1 MQGSS
6 VGGPGWCPEEKMVYC
21 EQYEQSS
28 SEGPNYLNGGYTTN
42 MTTDEG
48 TPMFT
53 LERYARYAHE
63 AGNGQGGFGAYYI
76 DNDYDNGMD
85 ALQKKGYKGT
95 FSTYA
100 FLRRAIQIVNPAQK

>member
-1 MQGSS
+1 M
-6 VGGPGWCPEEKMVYC
+6 Y
-21 EQYEQSS
+21 
-28 SEGPNYLNGGYTTN
+28 
-42 MTTDEG
+42 
-48 TPMFT
+48 T

-85 ALQKKGYKGT
+85 ALQKKGYRGT

-100 FLRRAIQIVNPAQK
+100 FLRRAIQIVNPAGK